1 MNTDNAIAV
10 PSFAYMSSSFRRGNH
25 RHKPVE
31 DVIAYMTDF
40 TQTIEEIKKE
50 LRETPHHKGTEHYIG
65 RLRARLARIEDKMIE
80 VSTRLRQGS
89 GGSSGF
95 ALRKTGDAS
104 VVLIGPPSAGKSTL
118 LNKFTNAQSKVAAYA
133 FTTTTVIPGMMF
145 YKDAYIQIF
154 DIPGLLEGASKGK
167 GRGKEVLSV
176 TRNSDLLLIISD
188 VQRINYIEKMTQELE
203 GAGIRINK
211 VRPNVLINKKIIG
224 GITIHTNIK
233 QDLDDLTIKE
243 IASEMGIKNA
253 DISIKEKVTI
263 DSLIDSFSTSRVY
276 IPAIFVVNKIDTV
289 HRPQFTDHYL
299 AISAEKGTGLE
310 NLKEE
315 IWNKLRLLSVY
326 LVQPNEEPNFESPII
341 MQEGDLLSDIAV
353 KLGTDFS
360 EKRLAK
366 IWGNAAHFPGQ
377 KVPTSIKIKD
387 KMQVRFL

>member
-1 MNTDNAIAV
+1 
-10 PSFAYMSSSFRRGNH
+10 
-25 RHKPVE
+25 
-31 DVIAYMTDF
+31 MTDF

-65 RLRARLARIEDKMIE
+65 RLRARLARIDDKIYE
-80 VSTRLRQGS
+80 ASS
-89 GGSSGF
+89 KGGGGGGGY
-95 ALRKTGDAS
+95 AVKKTGDAS

-133 FTTTTVIPGMMF
+133 FTTTTVIPGMML

-176 TRNSDLLLIISD
+176 ARNSDLLIIISD
-188 VQRINYIEKMTQELE
+188 VQRVNYIEKMIQELE
-203 GAGIRINK
+203 SAGIRINK
-211 VRPNVLINKKIIG
+211 VKPNVLIDKKPTG
-224 GITIHTNIK
+224 GITIHTNLK
-233 QDLDDLTIKE
+233 QDLSDLTIKE

-253 DISIKEKVTI
+253 DISIKEKVII

-289 HRPQFTDHYL
+289 HGSQITDHYL

-341 MQEGDLLSDIAV
+341 MREGDLLSDVAV

-360 EKRLAK
+360 EKKLAK
-366 IWGNAAHFPGQ
+366 IWGNSAHFPGQ
-377 KVPTSIKIKD
+377 EVPTSIKIKD

>member
-1 MNTDNAIAV
+1 
-10 PSFAYMSSSFRRGNH
+10 
-25 RHKPVE
+25 
-31 DVIAYMTDF
+31 MTDF

-65 RLRARLARIEDKMIE
+65 RLRARLARIEDKIYE
-80 VSTRLRQGS
+80 ASS
-89 GGSSGF
+89 KGGGGGGGGY
-95 ALRKTGDAS
+95 AVKKTGDAS

-133 FTTTTVIPGMMF
+133 FTTTTVIPGMML

-176 TRNSDLLLIISD
+176 ARNSDLLLVISD

-211 VRPNVLINKKIIG
+211 IKPNVLINKKIIG

-276 IPAIFVVNKIDTV
+276 IPAIFVVNKTDTV

-341 MQEGDLLSDIAV
+341 MREGDLLSDVTV

-377 KVPTSIKIKD
+377 EVPTTIKVTD
-387 KMQVRFL
+387 RMQVRFL

>member
-1 MNTDNAIAV
+1 
-10 PSFAYMSSSFRRGNH
+10 
-25 RHKPVE
+25 
-31 DVIAYMTDF
+31 MTDF

-50 LRETPHHKGTEHYIG
+50 IRETPYHKGTEHHIG
-65 RLRARLARIEDKMIE
+65 KLRARLARIEDKIYE
-80 VSTRLRQGS
+80 SGAHLRQSS

-104 VVLIGPPSAGKSTL
+104 VVLVGPPSAGKSTL
-118 LNKFTNAQSKVAAYA
+118 LNKLTNAESKVAGYP
-133 FTTTTVIPGMMF
+133 FTTVSVIPGMML

-176 TRNSDLLLIISD
+176 ARNSDLLVIISD
-188 VQRINYIEKMTQELE
+188 VQRINYMEKMVSELE

-211 VRPNVLINKKIIG
+211 VRPNVLIDKKPTG

-233 QDLDDLTIKE
+233 QDLADVTIKE

-289 HRPQFTDHYL
+289 HHSLFTDHYL
-299 AISAEKGTGLE
+299 AISAETGYGLD

-315 IWNKLRLLSVY
+315 IWNKLRLVRIY
-326 LVQPNEEPNFESPII
+326 LVHPDEEPNFESPII
-341 MQEGDLLSDIAV
+341 TIEGDTLSDVAK
-353 KLGTDFS
+353 KLGTNFA
-360 EKRLAK
+360 EKKLAK
-366 IWGNAAHFPGQ
+366 IWGNSAHFPGQ
-377 KVPTSIKIKD
+377 EVPTSIKVKD

>member
-1 MNTDNAIAV
+1 MA
-10 PSFAYMSSSFRRGNH
+10 
-25 RHKPVE
+25 
-31 DVIAYMTDF
+31 DF

-50 LRETPHHKGTEHYIG
+50 IRETPYHKGTEHHIG
-65 RLRARLARIEDKMIE
+65 KLRARLARIEDNLIE
-80 VSTRLRQGS
+80 MSTRRRQGS

-104 VVLIGPPSAGKSTL
+104 VVLVGPPSAGKSTL

-133 FTTTTVIPGMMF
+133 FTTTSVIPGMML

-176 TRNSDLLLIISD
+176 ARNSDLLIVISD
-188 VQRINYIEKMTQELE
+188 VQRINYIEKMIEELE

-211 VRPNVLINKKIIG
+211 VRPNILIDKKPTG
-224 GITIHTNIK
+224 GITIHTNIR
-233 QDLDDLTIKE
+233 QDLKEETIKS

-289 HRPQFTDHYL
+289 HRSLFTDHYL
-299 AISAEKGTGLE
+299 AISAEKNIGLD

-315 IWNKLRLLSVY
+315 IWKKLKLLRVY
-326 LVQPNEEPNFESPII
+326 LVQPDEEPNFESPII
-341 MQEGDLLSDIAV
+341 MREGDSLSDVAE
-353 KLGTDFS
+353 KLGTNFS
-360 EKRLAK
+360 EKKLAK
-366 IWGNAAHFPGQ
+366 IWGNSAHFPGQ
-377 KVPTSIKIKD
+377 EVPTPIKVKD
-387 KMQVRFL
+387 EMQVRFL

>member
-1 MNTDNAIAV
+1 
-10 PSFAYMSSSFRRGNH
+10 
-25 RHKPVE
+25 
-31 DVIAYMTDF
+31 MTDF

-65 RLRARLARIEDKMIE
+65 RLRARLARIDDRLIDM
-80 VSTRLRQGS
+80 STRLRQGS

-104 VVLIGPPSAGKSTL
+104 VVLVGPPSAGKSTL

-133 FTTTTVIPGMMF
+133 FTTTTVIPGMML

-176 TRNSDLLLIISD
+176 ARNSDLLLVISD
-188 VQRINYIEKMTQELE
+188 VQRVGYIEKMIQELE
-203 GAGIRINK
+203 SAGIRINK
-211 VRPNVLINKKIIG
+211 VRPNVLIDKKPTG

-233 QDLDDLTIKE
+233 QELSDLTIKE

-289 HRPQFTDHYL
+289 HSSQVTDHYL

-310 NLKEE
+310 NLQEE
-315 IWNKLRLLSVY
+315 IWKKLKLLRIY
-326 LVQPNEEPNFESPII
+326 LVHSNEEPNFENPII
-341 MQEGDLLSDIAV
+341 MREGDTLSIVAE
-353 KLGTDFS
+353 KLGTNFS
-360 EKRLAK
+360 EKKLAK
-366 IWGNAAHFPGQ
+366 IWGNSAHFPGQ
-377 KVPTSIKIKD
+377 EVPTSIKVED
-387 KMQVRFL
+387 EMQVRFL